1 MKRTHCIAGIVLIV
15 LGIYATLSLVT
26 VMGDLNE
33 AESATAELKA
43 QLAQAQAENEK
54 LKTDIESLGSDKSTE
69 ALAREKLGL
78 VKADEIV
85 FIDMK

>member
-54 LKTDIESLGSDKSTE
+54 LKTDIENLGSDESTE